1 MNTEYKLS
9 RLVEKMLRATNSG
22 EVSWRIDN
30 APRPLTLATDN
41 FIPLYLEARY
51 KGNTV
56 CLFELREKYWTDVDE
71 FNWTTSIHFGIVIG
85 DRLVSDYSEY
95 SPMLRQLF
103 DVAREKASNL
113 DALLDDMLD

>member
-1 MNTEYKLS
+1 MNTDRKLS
-9 RLVEKMLRATNSG
+9 RLVEKMLRATNGG

-30 APRPLTLATDN
+30 PPRSLTFATDN

-56 CLFELREKYWTDVDE
+56 CLFELREKYWTDVDD
-71 FNWTTSIHFGIVIG
+71 FNWTVSIHFAILIG

-95 SPMLRQLF
+95 SPMLKQLF
-103 DVAREKASNL
+103 DVALEQASDL
-113 DALLDDMLD
+113 DAILDDMLD